1 MNPENPLLSIVIRVV
16 GGGAFLER
24 CLTHLVSQMR
34 EDIEI
39 IVPFD
44 ASAPEI
50 KSLVP
55 RFPNVIFR
63 DLGTLTV
70 GESASPAL
78 AHQIYDLRTSA
89 GFRAARGQI
98 IALLEDNA
106 IPAPDWCA
114 QILAAHQLE
123 HAVIGGAVE
132 HAGRGSLNWAIYF
145 LDFGRYQLPLREG
158 PVNFLTD
165 VNVSYKRR
173 ALEMTRER
181 WAERYNEVTVHWAL
195 LAQNVTLWMR
205 PQIIVSLDRG
215 AVSLARALRERY
227 EWGRLFGFVR
237 VREISLARRFLLIA
251 ASPLIPLVMLWRN
264 ARRVWKFKRHRRE
277 FVAALP
283 YMLVLAAA
291 WGCGEL
297 AAYITGRE
305 ISVGAKILAVSENP

>member
-1 MNPENPLLSIVIRVV
+1 MDANNIVLSVVIRVV

-24 CLTHLVSQMR
+24 CLMQLVPQMR
-34 EDIEI
+34 ADMEV

-50 KSLVP
+50 KALVP
-55 RFPNVIFR
+55 RFPGVMFR
-63 DLGTLTV
+63 DLGTLRI

-89 GFRAARGQI
+89 GFRTARGQI

-123 HAVIGGAVE
+123 HGVIGGAVE
-132 HAGRGSLNWAIYF
+132 HAGRGSLNWALYF

-158 PVNFLTD
+158 PVAFLTD

-195 LAQNVTLWMR
+195 RAQNVTLWMR
-205 PQIIVSLDRG
+205 PQIVVSLDRG
-215 AVSLARALRERY
+215 GLSFARALRERY

-237 VREISLARRFLLIA
+237 VREMDLSQRLLLIA

-264 ARRVWKFKRHRRE
+264 ARRVWKFKRNRRE
-277 FVAALP
+277 FVTCLP
-283 YMLVLAAA
+283 SALVLATA

-305 ISVGAKILAVSENP
+305 ISAPTLAPSV